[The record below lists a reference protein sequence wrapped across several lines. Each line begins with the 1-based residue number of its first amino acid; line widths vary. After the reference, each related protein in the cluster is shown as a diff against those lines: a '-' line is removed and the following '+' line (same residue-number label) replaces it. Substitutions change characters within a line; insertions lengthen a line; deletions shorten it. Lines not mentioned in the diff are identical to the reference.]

1 MRVSVLPIVGVT
13 LLMVAGPLLAASDW
27 DDCKAASPD
36 LDRAIAG
43 CTRLID
49 NGQETVHY
57 RAVAYANRAGAY
69 VNKKDNDRAI
79 ADASEAIRLDPG
91 LALAYTNRA
100 GAYVNKGDAD
110 RAIADAN
117 EAIGFDP
124 GYAPAFANR
133 AAAFLKKRDNDR
145 AIADA
150 TEAIRLIPDHA
161 LAFATRAG
169 AYLGTGDNDR
179 AIADASEA
187 IRLDPAIAYAYA
199 NRAAGYANKA
209 DRDLAIAD
217 YSEVIRL
224 DPRNMS
230 AYFNRGRA
238 HLLNRAL
245 PRAVADFN
253 QASQLAPRDPYAALW
268 LDIAGQRSNLPSGLP
283 QAVTRIDMT
292 AWPAPVIRLFMDQ
305 LTPAAALAAAEHPD
319 ATVKLGQICEANFY
333 SGEFALRGADTA
345 EARRL
350 FGLAARDCPKSFA
363 EWEGA
368 NAELRALGV
377 AP

>member
-133 AAAFLKKRDNDR
+133 A
-145 AIADA
+145 
-150 TEAIRLIPDHA
+150 
-161 LAFATRAG
+161 
-169 AYLGTGDNDR
+169 
-179 AIADASEA
+179 
-187 IRLDPAIAYAYA
+187 
-199 NRAAGYANKA
+199 
-209 DRDLAIAD
+209 
-217 YSEVIRL
+217 
-224 DPRNMS
+224 
-230 AYFNRGRA
+230 
-238 HLLNRAL
+238 
-245 PRAVADFN
+245 
-253 QASQLAPRDPYAALW
+253 
-268 LDIAGQRSNLPSGLP
+268 
-283 QAVTRIDMT
+283 
-292 AWPAPVIRLFMDQ
+292 
-305 LTPAAALAAAEHPD
+305 
-319 ATVKLGQICEANFY
+319 
-333 SGEFALRGADTA
+333 
-345 EARRL
+345 
-350 FGLAARDCPKSFA
+350 
-363 EWEGA
+363 
-368 NAELRALGV
+368 
-377 AP
+377 

>member
-1 MRVSVLPIVGVT
+1 M
-13 LLMVAGPLLAASDW
+13 
-27 DDCKAASPD
+27 
-36 LDRAIAG
+36 
-43 CTRLID
+43 
-49 NGQETVHY
+49 
-57 RAVAYANRAGAY
+57 
-69 VNKKDNDRAI
+69 
-79 ADASEAIRLDPG
+79 
-91 LALAYTNRA
+91 
-100 GAYVNKGDAD
+100 
-110 RAIADAN
+110 
-117 EAIGFDP
+117 
-124 GYAPAFANR
+124 
-133 AAAFLKKRDNDR
+133 
-145 AIADA
+145 
-150 TEAIRLIPDHA
+150 
-161 LAFATRAG
+161 ATRAG
-169 AYLGTGDNDR
+169 AYLGKGDNDR

-224 DPRNMS
+224 DPRNIS

-245 PRAVADFN
+245 PSAVADFN
-253 QASQLAPRDPYAALW
+253 RASQLAPKDPYAALW

-283 QAVTRIDMT
+283 QAVTRIDMK
-292 AWPAPVIRLFMDQ
+292 AWPAPVIRLFMNQ
-305 LTPAAALAAAEHPD
+305 LTPAAVLAAAEHPD
-319 ATVKLGQICEANFY
+319 AAVRLGQICEANFY

-368 NAELRALGV
+368 DAELRALGV